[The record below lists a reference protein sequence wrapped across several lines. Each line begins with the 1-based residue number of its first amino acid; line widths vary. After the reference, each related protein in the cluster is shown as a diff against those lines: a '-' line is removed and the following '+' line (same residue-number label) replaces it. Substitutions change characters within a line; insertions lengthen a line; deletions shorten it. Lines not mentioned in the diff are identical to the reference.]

1 MSFADSGLT
10 IKIIEIALTWALVSG
25 ALWLILTLYRNLDAQ
40 LENWCL
46 DLAHDRTSRAARLKL
61 IFASRVH
68 RLTSWVFRIGGSL
81 GFLVMVSAALTFTL
95 GKFRATAPMADT
107 WIDWIKDPVKGIVTA
122 FVEYLPN
129 LGFLAVWGFVIYW
142 IIRILR
148 GLSRWI
154 EEGLIVIPG
163 FHPEWAEP
171 TYRILTF
178 LMVAFGLV
186 VAFPYLPGGKTPA
199 FQGVSIFIGVLIS
212 LGSGSAMG
220 NVISG
225 ILLTY
230 TRSFR
235 IGDRIKIG
243 DQTGDVIERSIF
255 VTRIRTIKNEEIF
268 IPNSTVMASP
278 IVNYT
283 QGRLAAGGLILST
296 VITIGYD
303 APWRQIHQL
312 MADAAT
318 RTDGILKE
326 PPPFVLQT
334 ALNDY
339 NVSYQINAYTDKPQE
354 MDRIYSDLHQHL
366 QDTFNEAGVEIMSPT
381 YHSLRDGNQVTIPP
395 GYLPADYRSPGFR
408 VQS

>member
-1 MSFADSGLT
+1 MSSADSGLT
-10 IKIIEIALTWALVSG
+10 TKIIEIALTWALVFG
-25 ALWLILTLYRNLDAQ
+25 GLWLILILYRHLDAR

-46 DLAHDRTSRAARLKL
+46 DLAQDRTSRAARLKL
-61 IFASRVH
+61 IFASRV
-68 RLTSWVFRIGGSL
+68 RGLANWVFRIGAFL
-81 GFLVMVSAALTFTL
+81 GFLVMASAALTFTL
-95 GKFRATAPMADT
+95 GKFSATAPMADT

-129 LGFLAVWGFVIYW
+129 LGFLVVWGFVIYW
-142 IIRILR
+142 SIRILR

-154 EEGLIVIPG
+154 EESLIVIPG

-171 TYRILTF
+171 TYRILAF
-178 LMVAFGLV
+178 LMVAFALV

-283 QGRLAAGGLILST
+283 QGRLAGGLILYT

-312 MADAAT
+312 MAHAAT

-339 NVSYQINAYTDKPQE
+339 NVSYQINAYTDRPQE
-354 MDRIYSDLHQHL
+354 MERIYSDLHQNL
-366 QDTFNEAGVEIMSPT
+366 QDTFNEAGVEIMSPS
-381 YHSLRDGNQVTIPP
+381 YHSVRDGNQVTIPP
-395 GYLPADYRSPGFR
+395 GYLPPDYRPSGFR